1 MLGSQL
7 FEQLP
12 TFRGADFGIPEIA
25 QLGAYDL
32 RQGIATSDSWD
43 QHDGPEILF
52 LCAGEACWE
61 LSTERLAQVAGGQ
74 ALIIPAGMRHR
85 IVNGIYPP
93 ERAVW
98 IVFAAREPAL
108 ARPGLFSQQELEVL
122 FQIARRQET
131 PVALPD
137 VLVRRLLDLA
147 RRLADERL
155 LIGSTLQKAEIR
167 TRIYAAVIEF
177 WKLCAGG
184 VRSAAR
190 SPIVRKAEQLLRQ
203 DLASDL
209 SIDDI
214 IAALGC
220 GRSRLYAL
228 FRQEIGMSPN
238 DYRLRLRIR
247 HCCDRLSRG
256 SDSVLQIAVDG
267 GFGTSQYFSRVFRR
281 YVGMAPLTYRRVI
294 GGHHA
299 ATAARTLWRAPPEGR
314 AAARAG

>member
-32 RQGIATSDSWD
+32 RQGIATTDSWE

-61 LSTERLAQVAGGQ
+61 LANDRLARVNGGQ
-74 ALIIPAGMRHR
+74 ALIFPAGVRHR

-93 ERAVW
+93 ERALW
-98 IVFAAREPAL
+98 IVFADREAAL
-108 ARPGLFSQQELEVL
+108 ARPGLFSHQELEVL
-122 FQIARRQET
+122 YRIARRQET

-137 VLVRRLLDLA
+137 ALVRRLVDLS

-155 LIGSTLQKAEIR
+155 LIGSTLEKAEIR
-167 TRIYAAVIEF
+167 ARIYATVIEF
-177 WKLCAGG
+177 WKLCIGG
-184 VRSAAR
+184 ARSAAR

-203 DLASDL
+203 DLAGDL

-214 IAALGC
+214 VAALGC
-220 GRSRLYAL
+220 GRSHLYAL
-228 FRQEIGMSPN
+228 FRQEIGMAPN

-256 SDSVLQIAVDG
+256 KESVLRIAVES
-267 GFGTSQYFSRVFRR
+267 GFATSQYFSRVFRR

-294 GGHHA
+294 GGHIS
-299 ATAARTLWRAPPEGR
+299 ATASRTLWRAPAESRPS
-314 AAARAG
+314 A